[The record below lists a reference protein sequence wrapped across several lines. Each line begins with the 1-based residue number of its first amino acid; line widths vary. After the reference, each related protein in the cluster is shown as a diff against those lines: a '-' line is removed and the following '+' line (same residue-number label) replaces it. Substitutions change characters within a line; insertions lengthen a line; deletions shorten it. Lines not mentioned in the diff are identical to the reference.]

1 LRNALEPFWPLMR
14 DQRGFNITK
23 KETTEQKMK
32 KLIEFLKEVWRELKN
47 VTWPGRKEIIASTV
61 VVVLVTV
68 LLMIYL
74 GVIDFSLAKLVKII
88 FG

>member
-1 LRNALEPFWPLMR
+1 M
-14 DQRGFNITK
+14 
-23 KETTEQKMK
+23 EQKMK

>member
-1 LRNALEPFWPLMR
+1 MR